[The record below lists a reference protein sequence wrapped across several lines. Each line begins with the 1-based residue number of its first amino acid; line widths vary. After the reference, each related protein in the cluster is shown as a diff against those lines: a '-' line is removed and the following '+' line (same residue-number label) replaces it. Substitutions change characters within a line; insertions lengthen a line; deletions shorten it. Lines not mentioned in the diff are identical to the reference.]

1 MKKKL
6 LIVVLLLSA
15 ILLVGCGK
23 DDEGG
28 SSKKGVKGAKE
39 AVTTLMDAYKKG
51 DGKKACKAILPAYM
65 EDSFDS
71 LDDCVEEFED
81 EFSELDNFKYEIV
94 EYEEV
99 EDEDYDEIVDFLVDE
114 YDYSEKKIGK
124 IYLYEVKV
132 TYSMD
137 EDDDEEKLEV
147 YAIQYDS
154 KWYVVLD

>member
-1 MKKKL
+1 
-6 LIVVLLLSA
+6 
-15 ILLVGCGK
+15 
-23 DDEGG
+23 
-28 SSKKGVKGAKE
+28 
-39 AVTTLMDAYKKG
+39 
-51 DGKKACKAILPAYM
+51 M